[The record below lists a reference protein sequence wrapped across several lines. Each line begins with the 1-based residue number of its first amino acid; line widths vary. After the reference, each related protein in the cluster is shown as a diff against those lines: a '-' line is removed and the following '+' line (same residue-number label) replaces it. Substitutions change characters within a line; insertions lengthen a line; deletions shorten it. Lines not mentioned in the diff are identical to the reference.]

1 MQDLILDEPAPV
13 AEGAASQPVL
23 TLALAH
29 GAGAPMDS
37 PFMATFAAGLAVEGV
52 RVARFEF
59 PYMAAR
65 RHDGKKRPP
74 DREAVLLEAW
84 RQVIA
89 RLGPN
94 HLAIGGKSLGGR
106 MASLVADVS
115 AVRGLV
121 CLGYPFHP
129 PGRPDKLRTAHLET
143 IKTPTLIV
151 QGTRDPFGTSDEVKG
166 YALSP
171 AVRLHWAEDGNH
183 DLTPRKASGR
193 TAERNWSEAVSAIAA
208 FLRKP
213 GIAS

>member
-1 MQDLILDEPAPV
+1 MQDLILNEPAPV
-13 AEGAASQPVL
+13 AAGAASQPVL

-37 PFMATFAAGLAVEGV
+37 PFMATFAAGLAAEGV

-106 MASLVADVS
+106 FLPS
-115 AVRGLV
+115 
-121 CLGYPFHP
+121 CL
-129 PGRPDKLRTAHLET
+129 RA
-143 IKTPTLIV
+143 
-151 QGTRDPFGTSDEVKG
+151 
-166 YALSP
+166 
-171 AVRLHWAEDGNH
+171 
-183 DLTPRKASGR
+183 
-193 TAERNWSEAVSAIAA
+193 AI
-208 FLRKP
+208 
-213 GIAS
+213 